1 MELVE
6 GMLAG
11 QELSLA
17 RLVTLVERESPEV
30 PQIMKLIYP
39 HLGRCF
45 CLGIT
50 GPPGGGKSTL
60 VDRLTSLMRSKGYT
74 VGIVAADPT
83 SPFSGGAV
91 LGDRVRM
98 QQHYL
103 DDGVFI
109 RSMAT
114 RGRHGGLPAA
124 TRGVIK
130 LLDASGKDFV
140 LVETVGVGQT
150 ELDIIQSVDTI
161 IVVLVPE
168 AGDAIQTMKAGLL
181 EIADIFVVN
190 KADHPGADNLLAELT
205 TMLSL
210 RPKQNRWEVPVLA
223 TQAVNNVGIEELYY
237 HVESHRQWLEQTG
250 QLSSHRREQRRREFL
265 EMVEQ
270 RFTTKLLGLIEKEG
284 QLTSYLER
292 VERGEIDPYSASR
305 EILSSEGLLSRWAE
319 ELEKKRS
326 LSSI

>member
-114 RGRHGGLPAA
+114 
-124 TRGVIK
+124 
-130 LLDASGKDFV
+130 
-140 LVETVGVGQT
+140 
-150 ELDIIQSVDTI
+150 
-161 IVVLVPE
+161 
-168 AGDAIQTMKAGLL
+168 
-181 EIADIFVVN
+181 
-190 KADHPGADNLLAELT
+190 
-205 TMLSL
+205 
-210 RPKQNRWEVPVLA
+210 
-223 TQAVNNVGIEELYY
+223 
-237 HVESHRQWLEQTG
+237 
-250 QLSSHRREQRRREFL
+250 SS
-265 EMVEQ
+265 
-270 RFTTKLLGLIEKEG
+270 
-284 QLTSYLER
+284 
-292 VERGEIDPYSASR
+292 
-305 EILSSEGLLSRWAE
+305 
-319 ELEKKRS
+319 
-326 LSSI
+326 